1 MDEIQ
6 LKKNEKSTK
15 LKRGKKRAKRGGM
28 QDLIVANKPKSSVA
42 EAIKSIKTNILF
54 SSVDK
59 ELKTILV
66 TSPESGDGKSFIAA
80 NLATAFAQDGKKVL
94 IIDGDM
100 RKGRQH
106 EIFGLDND
114 ATMGYSNYIL
124 KFREADNSG
133 MMSFIKSEVYV
144 KQTCIPGVYL
154 LPAGPTPPNPL
165 ELISSVNNRRL
176 LESVKN
182 QYDIVIIDCPPA
194 LGLSDALVMSKYTD
208 VNIVTISNAK
218 TRTDQLESVKKNFEK
233 VNSKIAGVVINKAKN
248 TKGGY
253 YSSYYADEYYANLNN
268 D

>member
-1 MDEIQ
+1 MNGIQ
-6 LKKNEKSTK
+6 IAKNEVPRKRKKSRRT
-15 LKRGKKRAKRGGM
+15 GIH
-28 QDLIVANKPKSSVA
+28 DLIVANKPKSSVA

-59 ELKTILV
+59 DLRMILV

-94 IIDGDM
+94 VIDGDM

-106 EIFGLDND
+106 EIFGIDND

-124 KFREADNSG
+124 KFRESENNG
-133 MMSFIKSEVYV
+133 MMSFIKPEIYIKETKV
-144 KQTCIPGVYL
+144 PNVYL

-165 ELISSVNNRRL
+165 ELISSENNRRL
-176 LESVKN
+176 LGSVKR
-182 QYDIVIIDCPPA
+182 QYDITIIDCPPA
-194 LGLSDALVMSKYTD
+194 LGLSDALVMSKYAD
-208 VNIVTISNAK
+208 VNIVTVSNAK

-233 VNSKIAGVVINKAKN
+233 VNSKISGVVINKAKN